1 MKHDLPLP
9 RTVATLPLSNTCRQ
23 TMLSQTNKSRRHLSA
38 KQKSKREW
46 KVVRFVKGVSCK
58 NDERLNYRMLHLLGF
73 QALVQ
78 SFNTCP
84 LALGD
89 LLTLD
94 AVRVTV
100 FVFERVTLI
109 RLGRG
114 SLLLSSCCSLW
125 SRLSLTVLQG

>member
-1 MKHDLPLP
+1 
-9 RTVATLPLSNTCRQ
+9 
-23 TMLSQTNKSRRHLSA
+23 MLSQTNKSSGSFQQNTRA
-38 KQKSKREW
+38 KEW

-58 NDERLNYRMLHLLGF
+58 NNERLIYSLLHLLGF

-94 AVRVTV
+94 AIRVTI

-114 SLLLSSCCSLW
+114 SLLLSSCCSL
-125 SRLSLTVLQG
+125 